1 MKQGYGKRVLACGLV
16 AALALGAGG
25 ALAAQQVQGTQ
36 DPGVKVT
43 VNGKQVSMKDA
54 NGNPV
59 EPIIVNGTTYLPV
72 RAVSEANGMDVNWKE
87 GSREVQLTTKDQA
100 PSTSAETAQAQKF
113 LVPKAQAKTYIN
125 PLPLDYQ
132 RSGANDKGVIPENP
146 FMVGQMIG
154 NMAIPND
161 PVEKITHAR
170 FQDMFR
176 GTSTYIAENDT
187 RASADPSA
195 FYYND
200 TWYLYGTNGSL
211 WVSKDFVD
219 WRFVQLK
226 DSEGKDMNFT
236 APTIAVRKDE
246 AGKETF
252 YLAWNSSNLYAAD
265 SPEGPFTDL
274 GDFTYNGKSFK
285 DNIEDGRVIAAH
297 NDVNLF
303 VDDDNRMYLYWG
315 MGPYISGAELNVDNP
330 TELITEPKI
339 IIEYDNSYKWQNFG
353 QNHQDYENGFPEG
366 AWMVKI
372 DGKYYLT
379 WATAG
384 TQYDSYTMGCYQ
396 STTGP
401 LDGFELQE
409 KEIINQ
415 TDAVNGTVRGGG
427 HGSIV
432 KGPNDTLWC
441 FYTVNVGYEGDMER
455 RIGADPAMIDGNGNL
470 VVPHLSESPQY
481 VPGVLANPG
490 YGNEVGS
497 DVLSVKQG
505 YAVSSYSEG
514 RHPIYANDE
523 SMITWW
529 QPSNEDTAPW
539 YLVSFKGNYNVDS
552 FRVIWKEIN
561 ADRSA
566 TLTDKCC
573 IDYKIEIFN
582 GTENPLDAANAG
594 KWTTVYEKK
603 GDNTN
608 IIDYIELDQPVLG
621 QFARITIT
629 NWPAEIHPGL
639 VEFTAFGNSVAKP
652 AQ

>member
-1 MKQGYGKRVLACGLV
+1 MILTNEICTENPKMGDNGMKKRMLFGVLALS
-16 AALALGAGG
+16 LIMGG
-25 ALAAQQVQGTQ
+25 TCSVYAQEE
-36 DPGVKVT
+36 
-43 VNGKQVSMKDA
+43 DA
-54 NGNPV
+54 TGQ
-59 EPIIVNGTTYLPV
+59 E
-72 RAVSEANGMDVNWKE
+72 
-87 GSREVQLTTKDQA
+87 
-100 PSTSAETAQAQKF
+100 F
-113 LVPKAQAKTYIN
+113 LVEQGDAATYIN
-125 PLPLDYQ
+125 PLPLDYA
-132 RSGANDKGVIPENP
+132 RSSSEGKGQISDNP
-146 FMVGQMIG
+146 FMIGQMIG
-154 NMAIPND
+154 NEAIPND
-161 PVEKITHAR
+161 PVEQITHAH

-176 GTSTYIAENDT
+176 GTSTYISENDT

-211 WVSKDFVD
+211 WVSDDFVN
-219 WRFVQLK
+219 WRFIQLQDDK
-226 DSEGKDMNFT
+226 GEDLKFT

-246 AGKETF
+246 SGKEKF
-252 YLAWNSSNLYAAD
+252 YLAWNSSDLYEAD

-274 GDFTYNGKSFK
+274 GDFTYNEKSFS
-285 DNIEDGRVIAAH
+285 DNIEDGNVIAAH
-297 NDVNLF
+297 NDVNIF
-303 VDDDNRMYLYWG
+303 VDDDQRMYLYWG
-315 MGPYISGAELNVDNP
+315 MGPYISGAELNPENP

-339 IIEYDNSYKWQNFG
+339 LIEYDNKCKWQNFG

-366 AWMVKI
+366 SWMVKI

-415 TDAVNGTVRGGG
+415 TDAVTGTVRGGG

-432 KGPNDTLWC
+432 QGPDATLWC

-455 RIGADPAMIDGNGNL
+455 RIGCDPAKIDEDGNL

-481 VPGVLANPG
+481 VPGVLANPAD
-490 YGNEVGS
+490 GNETGS

-529 QPSNEDTAPW
+529 QPSDEDEQPW
-539 YLVSFKGNYNVDS
+539 YLVSFKGNYNIDS

-566 TLTDKCC
+566 VLTDKCC
-573 IDYKIEIFN
+573 IDYKIEVFN
-582 GTENPLDAANAG
+582 GTENPLDEANSD
-594 KWTTVYEKK
+594 KWTTVYERQGK
-603 GDNTN
+603 DT
-608 IIDYIELDQPVLG
+608 IIDYVTLDEPVLG

-629 NWPAEIHPGL
+629 GWPEEIHPGL
-639 VEFTAFGNSVAKP
+639 VEFTVFGNSVAKP
-652 AQ
+652 ANK